1 MGVGEAM
8 RNPLAVAI
16 ASILLAVLAPR
27 FLKKKETIAGIK
39 PDGPILVESAPS
51 ASGNDYEV
59 FLSFRGRDTRTGLT
73 DYLYNSLVDA
83 GVSVFRDDD
92 ELRIG
97 EKIGPDLLRA
107 IKSSKISIPILSPD
121 YASSKWCLRELAR
134 MIECKRSEGHVVL
147 PIFYKVEPGHVRH
160 QTGSFGKAFHTIKK
174 HHEAEVVRQWERAL
188 QEVGSLKGWESERI
202 ANGHEAELVKIIVRK
217 VLGELKEAFQ
227 LDVTENL
234 VGISNHV
241 EEIMRMLST
250 DDSDTRFVGILGI
263 GGAGKT
269 TLAKVMYNK
278 LSSQF
283 DHCSFLA
290 DVRET
295 SKERGAH
302 HLQNQLISDIL
313 KGKHNDVSNVDEG
326 LRIIKTRF
334 RHKKVLILLDDV
346 DDVYQLNCLAGKR
359 DWFASGS
366 KIIITARKL
375 TFLDEPR
382 VDNSYE
388 LNGLDPDNSLLLF
401 SRHAFRRD
409 FPLPEFGDLSRDIVS
424 TTGGLPLAL
433 EVIGSFLCG
442 KRLAVWKDTLKK
454 LRKIPHT
461 EVQEKLRVS
470 YEALDYEQKQIFL
483 DIACFFAGTDG
494 RIASYMWD
502 DCEFFPGMGIEAL
515 SLMSLIKVG
524 NDHRLLMHD
533 QLRDLGREIVRQEN
547 YDESWKRS
555 RLWIHKEALHV
566 LEKNKGSKKIKALC
580 LNQSGLGRVYSN
592 KPFEKLPKLRFL
604 EMNNLILSGDFEYLL
619 SELRW
624 LYWKNCP
631 PNFVATNFHAEKLVV
646 LDLSRSKV
654 TDHWEGWNQINV
666 ASNLKVLN
674 TTNCQDLKTSPD
686 LTAFKNLEILILE
699 KCEYLTKVHPSI
711 GNISTLISLD
721 VRDCFRL
728 KELPIEVSQL
738 QELEELFIDR
748 TRMEEIHMSKGS
760 MKKLRTLSAKYCES
774 LARISSSLSHLA
786 SLSTLDFTG
795 CKKLAELPDSIGCL
809 QKLQCLS
816 LKECSSLRGIPN
828 SIGKLESLI
837 ELDISYTSFTEL
849 PESIGDLC
857 NLEVLQMA
865 RSNVKRL
872 PSAIGML
879 GKLTELDATNC
890 NILGGEVCSDIG
902 ELSSLRALR
911 LFKTGIYGLP
921 ESICKLSCLQDLD
934 LRGCNKLQFLPNLPS
949 GLRTLGLT
957 CQSPTLP
964 VLSNLI
970 NLKELSVMEC
980 CTLECLQ
987 ELPSEL
993 LKLSVTA
1000 CQMLRKL
1007 PDLSNLKHLSV
1018 LSLKVCSE
1026 LREVKGLE
1034 GLVSLTMLDVLKC
1047 PKLSRLDGV
1056 ECLMSLRYLSIGP
1069 SEALERLMDRLELS
1083 NLKVLPSCENQVEIQ
1098 VLNSFI
1104 CLEVLDLT
1112 DCKSMERLDLSSL
1125 KLLRKANVKKC
1136 KNLVEIRGLDSL
1148 EYLERLDISE
1158 CTSIK
1163 RLDIAKLKYL
1173 RYFWASKCKN
1183 LCEVRGLDVL
1193 EYLEWLDIS
1202 GCTSIETLP
1211 DLSCFKTLKFLNINH
1226 CEKLRDIQTLEK
1238 FSSCQWLY
1246 IDGCKSLEKLPNLS
1260 KFEGLIELIVKDC
1273 HELLDISELKELR
1286 SLEFIDMS
1294 RCKSIEHL
1302 PDLSLC
1308 KNLKCLVVR
1317 DCEKLIEL
1325 TGLGDLASLWQVD
1338 ISGCK
1343 SLTIPELPGTHIIQ
1357 NYEEPM
1363 HHPLY
1368 GTITFS

>member
-27 FLKKKETIAGIK
+27 FLKKKKQKETIASIK
-39 PDGPILVESAPS
+39 PDGPISVESAPS

-83 GVSVFRDDD
+83 GVCVFRDDD

-121 YASSKWCLRELAR
+121 YASSKCCLRELAR
-134 MIECKRSEGHVVL
+134 MIEGGPTMGASS
-147 PIFYKVEPGHVRH
+147 P
-160 QTGSFGKAFHTIKK
+160 
-174 HHEAEVVRQWERAL
+174 
-188 QEVGSLKGWESERI
+188 EVGSLKGWESERI

-241 EEIMRMLST
+241 EEIMRMLSS

-263 GGAGKT
+263 GGVGKT
-269 TLAKVMYNK
+269 TLAKVIYNK

-290 DVRET
+290 DIRET

-313 KGKHNDVSNVDEG
+313 KGKHNDVSNVGEG

-334 RHKKVLILLDDV
+334 RHKKVLILLADV
-346 DDVYQLNCLAGKR
+346 DDVYQLNYLAGKR

-375 TFLDEPR
+375 TFLDEPW
-382 VDNSYE
+382 VNDLYE
-388 LNGLDPDNSLLLF
+388 LNGLDLDNSLLLL

-442 KRLAVWKDTLKK
+442 KRPAVWKDTLKK

-547 YDESWKRS
+547 YEEPWKRS
-555 RLWIHKEALHV
+555 RLWIHEDASHV
-566 LEKNKGSKKIKALC
+566 LEKNKMVIPGS
-580 LNQSGLGRVYSN
+580 SVPRGLSSVINRGRVYSN

-604 EMNNLILSGDFEYLL
+604 EMNNFILSGDFEYLL

-624 LYWKNCP
+624 FYWKNCP
-631 PNFVATNFHAEKLVV
+631 PNFVATNFRTEKLVI

-654 TDHWEGWNQINV
+654 TEHWEGWNQINV

-686 LTAFKNLEILILE
+686 LTAFQNLEILILE

-738 QELEELFIDR
+738 QELEEHFIDR
-748 TRMEEIHMSKGS
+748 TRMEEIHISKGS
-760 MKKLRTLSAKYCES
+760 MKKLRTLGAKYCES
-774 LARISSSLSHLA
+774 LARIPSSLSHLA

-809 QKLQCLS
+809 QKLQRLS
-816 LKECSSLRGIPN
+816 LKECSSLRWIPN
-828 SIGKLESLI
+828 SIGKLECLT
-837 ELDISYTSFTEL
+837 ELDISYTSFTGL

-865 RSNVKRL
+865 RSYVTRL
-872 PSAIGML
+872 PSGIGML
-879 GKLTELDATNC
+879 GKLTKLDATNC
-890 NILGGEVCSDIG
+890 NILAEVCSDIG
-902 ELSSLRALR
+902 ELSSLKALR
-911 LFKTGIYGLP
+911 LLGTGICGLP
-921 ESICKLSCLQDLD
+921 ESI
-934 LRGCNKLQFLPNLPS
+934 
-949 GLRTLGLT
+949 
-957 CQSPTLP
+957 
-964 VLSNLI
+964 
-970 NLKELSVMEC
+970 
-980 CTLECLQ
+980 
-987 ELPSEL
+987 
-993 LKLSVTA
+993 
-1000 CQMLRKL
+1000 
-1007 PDLSNLKHLSV
+1007 
-1018 LSLKVCSE
+1018 
-1026 LREVKGLE
+1026 
-1034 GLVSLTMLDVLKC
+1034 
-1047 PKLSRLDGV
+1047 
-1056 ECLMSLRYLSIGP
+1056 Y
-1069 SEALERLMDRLELS
+1069 
-1083 NLKVLPSCENQVEIQ
+1083 
-1098 VLNSFI
+1098 
-1104 CLEVLDLT
+1104 
-1112 DCKSMERLDLSSL
+1112 
-1125 KLLRKANVKKC
+1125 
-1136 KNLVEIRGLDSL
+1136 
-1148 EYLERLDISE
+1148 
-1158 CTSIK
+1158 
-1163 RLDIAKLKYL
+1163 
-1173 RYFWASKCKN
+1173 
-1183 LCEVRGLDVL
+1183 
-1193 EYLEWLDIS
+1193 
-1202 GCTSIETLP
+1202 
-1211 DLSCFKTLKFLNINH
+1211 LSCFKTLKFLNINH

-1273 HELLDISELKELR
+1273 HGLLDISELKEMR